1 MNLLLFLGKAENVA
15 FSILFNAFIKN
26 ELSKFWALCANTD
39 IKYLLFTLSFEN
51 LIVNYICYVQI
62 LTIFQ
67 NNDNDF

>member
-1 MNLLLFLGKAENVA
+1 MNLLLFLGRALKST

-39 IKYLLFTLSFEN
+39 IIYLLLTLSLEIC
-51 LIVNYICYVQI
+51 IVNYIYYMQI
-62 LTIFQ
+62 QAFYL